1 MNKISPIQTT
11 DLLTEDNDYIYFVD
25 WLSTARWSDKIELKD
40 IPKAKTL
47 LKKVESVLTSVSKEE
62 AIRIYRTVFSS
73 HAANYKPHKE
83 EVARRLWITF
93 FSKYPKWVHKAVF
106 EKFIHDIDF
115 PSMKAYKNLI
125 RENTLY
131 YQITKLLILKDKI

>member
-25 WLSTARWSDKIELKD
+25 WLSTARWSDKIDLKD

-93 FSKYPKWVHKAVF
+93 FSKLVPF
-106 EKFIHDIDF
+106 
-115 PSMKAYKNLI
+115 
-125 RENTLY
+125 
-131 YQITKLLILKDKI
+131 